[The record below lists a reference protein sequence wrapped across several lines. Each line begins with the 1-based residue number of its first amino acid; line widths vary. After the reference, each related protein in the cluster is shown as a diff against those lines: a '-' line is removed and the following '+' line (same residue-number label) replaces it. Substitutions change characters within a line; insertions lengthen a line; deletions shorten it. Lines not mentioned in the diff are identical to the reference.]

1 MSTPR
6 PGAAGPAVRG
16 RIGLAVLGLAACLL
30 ALPAW
35 AAEVGGVRFEDRARV
50 GEADLALNGA
60 GVRAVFVIKVYAL
73 GLYLPKPSRD
83 AVQAIAMPGPK
94 RLRLATLREVEA
106 ERFLDGLGKGLAK
119 NHGEPE
125 LAALKARTDQ
135 FAAQVQA
142 ASPLPKG
149 AVLNLDLLPGG
160 STRVS
165 LNGHALGPDIPGE
178 DFFQALLRIWL
189 GTKPAQDD
197 LKAALLGG

>member
-1 MSTPR
+1 MSIPR

-16 RIGLAVLGLAACLL
+16 RIGLAVLGFAACLL

-125 LAALKARTDQ
+125 LAALKART
-135 FAAQVQA
+135 
-142 ASPLPKG
+142 SSSRR
-149 AVLNLDLLPGG
+149 AVML
-160 STRVS
+160 T
-165 LNGHALGPDIPGE
+165 HPGE
-178 DFFQALLRIWL
+178 
-189 GTKPAQDD
+189 TS
-197 LKAALLGG
+197 AALSMTLSITCFSAGSETIGRSAPNRSA